1 MVFTAITLAVIIM
14 LTQSLRFLE
23 LVISSGASSF
33 SLWILTFLA
42 LPRFFEVILPIAL
55 MIGTVFI
62 YNRMASDS
70 ELVVM
75 RSTGLS
81 PMRIG
86 RPAIILSLITT
97 LILLFITSWLAPVS
111 LSNMQKM
118 RQVIKAQ
125 YSTLL
130 FREGVFNPIGD
141 DLTVYISNRN
151 AEGELEG
158 LIIHDSR
165 NELDTPVT
173 IIAKRGVILM
183 EDNTQQVLVFNGSR
197 QNLNE
202 KTGALDR
209 LDFER
214 YSIELPDSGPVR
226 QRWREPDERTL
237 WELLN
242 PDLQN
247 KRDAQNREEFLIEAH
262 RRIVSPFLALNFTV
276 IALSFLLLGP
286 QNRQGQGIKI
296 FSLIMCVIVIQGLYL
311 AAFSLSSQSIW
322 GLIFMDVLVFGPL
335 LFGLYLLSQSGENIR
350 RTLFFHKRQML

>member
-1 MVFTAITLAVIIM
+1 M

-23 LVISSGASSF
+23 LIISSGASSL
-33 SLWILTFLA
+33 SLWVLTFLA

-62 YNRMASDS
+62 YNRMSSDS

-118 RQVIKAQ
+118 RLVIKAQ
-125 YSTLL
+125 YSTLFL
-130 FREGVFNPIGD
+130 REGVFNPIGD
-141 DLTVYISNRN
+141 ELTVYVSDRN

-165 NELDTPVT
+165 EELDSPVT
-173 IIAKRGVILM
+173 IIAKRGLIM
-183 EDNTQQVLVFNGSR
+183 TEGETQQVLVFNGSR
-197 QNLNE
+197 QNMNN

-242 PDLQN
+242 PDPEN
-247 KRDAQNREEFLIEAH
+247 KVDISNRQEFLIEAH
-262 RRIVSPFLALNFTV
+262 RRIVSPFLAVNFTV
-276 IALSFLLLGP
+276 LALAFLLLGP
-286 QNRQGQGIKI
+286 QNRQGQGMRI
-296 FSLIMCVIVIQGLYL
+296 LICVMAILIVQGLYL
-311 AAFSLSSQSIW
+311 AAFSLSSQSLW
-322 GLIFMDVLVFGPL
+322 GLVLMDILVFGPL
-335 LFGLYLLSQSGENIR
+335 LFGLLLLSQAGEKLR
-350 RTLFFHKRQML
+350 RSLFFHREQTI

>member
-1 MVFTAITLAVIIM
+1 M

-23 LVISSGASSF
+23 LIISSGASSL
-33 SLWILTFLA
+33 SLWVLTFLA

-62 YNRMASDS
+62 YNRMSSDS

-81 PMRIG
+81 PLRIG

-118 RQVIKAQ
+118 RLVIKAQ
-125 YSTLL
+125 YSTLFL
-130 FREGVFNPIGD
+130 REGVFNPIGD
-141 DLTVYISNRN
+141 ELTVYVSDRN

-165 NELDTPVT
+165 EELDSPVT
-173 IIAKRGVILM
+173 IIAKRGLIM
-183 EDNTQQVLVFNGSR
+183 TEGETQQVLVFNGSR
-197 QNLNE
+197 QNMNN

-242 PDLQN
+242 PDPEN
-247 KRDAQNREEFLIEAH
+247 KVDISNRQEFLIEAH
-262 RRIVSPFLALNFTV
+262 RRIVSPFLAVNFTV
-276 IALSFLLLGP
+276 LALAFLLLGP
-286 QNRQGQGIKI
+286 QNRQGQGMRI
-296 FSLIMCVIVIQGLYL
+296 LICVMAILIVQGLYL
-311 AAFSLSSQSIW
+311 AAFSLSSQSLW
-322 GLIFMDVLVFGPL
+322 GLVLMDILVFGPL
-335 LFGLYLLSQSGENIR
+335 LFGLLLLSQAGEKLR
-350 RTLFFHKRQML
+350 RSLFFHREQTI